1 MSSITNTISKIFSL
15 FTWIS
20 FSILLLLAL
29 YTLTSNISVLNGYH
43 SYLVLSGSMEPSI
56 LIGDVV
62 VVHKQSSYNVHDIV
76 TFNSPE
82 AGRIVTHRIVQA
94 EPSSPGQPPF
104 ITRGDANRDDDEA
117 QISDSDII
125 GKVVFTIPKIGFL
138 ISFSR
143 SIPGFI
149 LLIIVPALG
158 IIFDEIIKI
167 ATLRRKNVK

>member
-1 MSSITNTISKIFSL
+1 MPSLTKSISKIFSL
-15 FTWIS
+15 FTWVS

-56 LIGDVV
+56 LIGDIV
-62 VVHKQSSYNVHDIV
+62 VVHKQPTYNIHDIV

-82 AGRIVTHRIVQA
+82 AGRIVTHRIVQI
-94 EPSSPGQPPF
+94 ESSLDQPPF
-104 ITRGDANRDDDEA
+104 ITKGDANRDDDEA
-117 QISDSDII
+117 QISSSDII
-125 GKVVFTIPKIGFL
+125 GKVVFTIPKIGLL

-158 IIFDEIIKI
+158 IMFDEIVKI
-167 ATLRRKNVK
+167 AALRRKNVK